1 MTEWKESIFFQ
12 RIVSSSDFTAKIPIE
27 IYHFYFEMGGGG
39 SSPFFFFFLRAE
51 GKDTRRVMR
60 LKKGER
66 EQERLFPLACAASK
80 CSAVGQKGLR
90 VIIDPPSVPDS
101 PCPRA

>member
-1 MTEWKESIFFQ
+1 
-12 RIVSSSDFTAKIPIE
+12 
-27 IYHFYFEMGGGG
+27 
-39 SSPFFFFFLRAE
+39 
-51 GKDTRRVMR
+51 MR

-66 EQERLFPLACAASK
+66 EQERLFPLAGTASK
-80 CSAVGQKGLR
+80 CSAVGQKGPR